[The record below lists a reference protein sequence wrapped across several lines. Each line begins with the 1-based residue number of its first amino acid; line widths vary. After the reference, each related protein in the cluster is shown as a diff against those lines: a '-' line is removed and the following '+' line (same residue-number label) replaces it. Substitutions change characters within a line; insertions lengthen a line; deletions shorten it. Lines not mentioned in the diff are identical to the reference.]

1 MYSDDSGDSDAESV
15 CSPATVISI
24 SSDLIELSDDEEEE
38 EEEQRAPSSSPSE
51 PPDPY
56 LPPDAKQ

>member
-1 MYSDDSGDSDAESV
+1 MGWQLHLQVPWHA
-15 CSPATVISI
+15 P
-24 SSDLIELSDDEEEE
+24 IELSDDEKE

-51 PPDPY
+51 PLDPY